1 MPIPD
6 LSNKPGPGR
15 PGWGPTGTYDFQFEV
30 TGAVTIKANAAAS
43 GSFRVSW
50 PSGHVDILSGN
61 NASIAAP
68 DATAGIVSINNEELD
83 TTYMD
88 EFAIVSGQANVSKVI
103 SWGSNAWGTMSQAF
117 NGCTSLSDIS
127 TTKFIASSGANIVK
141 MFNGCTSLLEADIRN
156 WDLTAGVNWSSG
168 SPFGGL
174 ANLQKLDMTGMN
186 IKLTVRSD
194 NAFTGIGT
202 AVANGC
208 EFLMSNINWS
218 TSTDTYTPYWF
229 SSTKL
234 NPNSNLSGWIFP
246 SAGWSGLGM
255 FNSAD
260 MTGTNST
267 LNLSGWSTYSGSQL
281 PQFNSF
287 NDPAGDTGLK
297 IDMSNMGMS
306 NVTDM
311 SSMFYYS
318 DISEVI
324 GLSTWGATAGNVNM
338 TGMFNGCSHMKFYD
352 SDNFTSTFINSLTP
366 TNVSL
371 AFYSSGAALTSGY
384 GVAPNITNIDLSNC
398 TNFHQFFSGIR
409 CTNVPALNTATFPST
424 AISLTNLFTAARF
437 ISSSETH
444 VDFSNVTVKLANTT
458 QMFNGTWVDKVTF
471 GNNVDF
477 SAVTT
482 VNNMHY
488 YMNNLNPDG
497 TTTEL
502 TYPTNA
508 DFSSLTTTGN
518 WFAGVQSPTTGPLT
532 TCQIDNLIRRFRATA
547 YGSALNVNFYQSQ
560 ITEAPSV
567 VQAQEAELVANGW
580 TITENSTDATLPFA
594 YASYAVDPT
603 GITTISPTTTP
614 PAGSV
619 FTATN
624 SLSINSSTGVITIN
638 TFRGSST
645 IRCTYPDGCYN
656 EVAMVLQVPFQV
668 DVTINSS
675 TSYVW
680 GFNPQMSAGECLVD
694 WGDSSSETVTGNITH
709 TYANTGGDATYSVK
723 IFDAPSGSKFTGF
736 NAWNNTYINNG
747 GNLIDIKKWGDI
759 QWQNNTWFS
768 NDLNIS
774 PYYLQLQVSC
784 ASNDAPD
791 LSQVTSLN
799 SMFRVGSNRFN
810 YAFTDPNNSLASW
823 NVSTI
828 TDMAYMFAGI
838 GKNGSVTDNGNFD
851 TNLNSWD
858 VSNVTD
864 MSSLA
869 ALTRGYSQ
877 HRVDFFCDQW
887 DVSKVESFNRA
898 FYSNGGGTAVNRDL
912 SNWNTS
918 SATDMA
924 QMFYNNTPGPNT
936 NLLYK
941 VVNAGQASEYKAWDV
956 SNVTSFA
963 SMFYG
968 GKLGTQG
975 IYNWKINSTAGVN
988 VNMASMF
995 QTCPDLDAFVQTD
1008 ADHINTK
1015 QETVGSETYTAW
1027 NMSRVSS
1034 LSNFNYNGYTTP
1046 YNPDLSGWS
1055 LGNVTTM
1062 SSMFYDS
1069 NPYIANPVL
1078 NRDISNWK
1086 PISVTNMTNF
1096 YRNAQKSPIAMD
1108 RSNYDLLLDIANG
1121 WGSVASSMQSGV
1133 AFDMGTSQYSPGNIV
1148 SVTWNANNSSSGTNT
1163 LKTSGFNLQ
1172 AATSVGDIIY
1182 YPASVGTTTTAY
1194 ARITGYNSTDEATT
1208 TTTNWP
1214 TSAGS
1219 ARSFQIYDSNA
1230 AKGRFALLE
1239 AGWTITDGGA
1249 YIPFDSAEFTITTI
1263 GANEVFKIWNHG
1275 MNAKIDWGDG
1285 NGFINDPNTGSP
1297 YTSTAP
1303 QFTYT
1308 TQGTYTIKIMEAVG
1322 ETFNGFRFGF
1332 GYQYGDQSGKRVQS
1346 LVNWGTSPVTSF
1358 SQAFD
1363 RSENLTTLPVDGSGY
1378 AATPSFASATSM
1390 ASAFKETGLTTIDVR
1405 NWNPSTAASVSDI
1418 SNMFGGIAG
1427 FVGNGL
1433 DQWDVSSVTNM
1444 GGFVGGNTANTVFN
1458 VDITGWDTRNVTNF
1472 SYIFK
1477 NARAFNQNIANW
1489 RTESGTNLSG
1499 MFMGAYAF
1507 NQDINTKVVGSGA
1520 SAYIAWDTSNN
1531 QNWNGMFMDAQAFNT
1546 SIDKWEIAQV
1556 SSNQGM
1562 TFMFG
1567 KTSVFN
1573 QDLLTKDVTIGAGT
1587 PVAKTY
1593 VAWDVSY
1600 IQTFGIQYNSPGA
1613 PAFHGMFESNTVFN
1627 GDISNWDIPSTNARS
1642 DGKIFNRMFASATA
1656 FNKDLSQKTITNV
1669 TGKGSYEAW
1678 DVSSAT
1684 QLNATFNTASS
1695 FDQNLSNWTLNIS
1708 ATNFDNLFRSTN
1720 LSQNNYTDTIV
1731 GWANYVKNQTPD
1743 APLEVS
1749 MANQYGR
1756 NFESARSGGAN
1767 FANAAAARTFL
1778 TTPVASGGA
1787 GWTING
1793 DIVIPLPFSP
1803 LKFKVNIQTTTTTA
1817 NLDFKIP
1824 YVNGTN
1830 FTINW
1835 GDTNIDTNLS
1845 ATNSSITHQYSTAGT
1860 YTIEVG
1866 AASSYPTRLGFSN
1879 FGGNPNTIADNGA
1892 LAVTEITQWGSI
1904 PWSYVESMWDGCTN
1918 LDIMSATDTPDF
1930 SQLVSHAGSFP
1941 SGGLTRFLGGS
1952 TGTAW
1957 QAMRGPSLGTVNAS
1971 INTWD
1976 VSSVRDFSSCFAGGG
1991 TTSAFNTSINNWDI
2005 SGVTKSSGLAGM
2017 FAGCLKFNQPL
2028 SNWTLPSSVTS
2039 LNSFLF
2045 GCEDFN
2051 QDISNFSMTN
2061 ITDIGSMFY
2070 GCDDFNATNL
2080 ENWERTTAGNTS
2092 TMANVTNMSN
2102 LFNYKK
2108 DVNKTFNNAIS
2119 SWNTSGVTTMANLS
2133 ANVTGN
2139 GQGMTSA
2146 FITGWDTSSVSNFSS
2161 AFKNTYDFNS
2171 NLGSLNISSLTNG
2184 RDLFYTWASGQSTA
2198 NYTDTI
2204 VGWANFV
2211 KNQTPDAPLNVDMA
2225 NQNGRTFDGSR
2236 SGGANFTNATAART
2250 FLTDTV
2256 ASGGAGWTIN
2266 GDAIFLPFQMQFEVS
2281 SGVSKTITIP
2291 NTVGSSYTVNW
2302 GDGTTTTESAG
2313 NISHTYDGSYPNP
2326 TVSIGASSD
2335 TGPFTTFSFANTGSK
2350 SDLLDVPQWGSIVF
2364 STFINMFSGCN
2375 NANFQISATDAPTIS
2390 STGNPVMSYM
2400 FRSPST
2406 FNSDI
2411 SHWDVSNIDGG
2422 IAYYSFQ
2429 AWLQNNSSFNQ
2440 NLSSWDIQTT
2450 SCLQFWSRAFGMSTE
2465 NFTDTIVG
2473 WAVKVYKNS
2482 GLYDVDMSTANGVTF
2497 DCSRTSD
2504 NASGQTYAAKY
2515 GSDWPSNP
2523 AGENWTNAGD
2533 AFDYLTGT
2541 TANWSITQF
2550 ASQNC

>member
-15 PGWGPTGTYDFQFEV
+15 PGWGPAGSYDFQFEV
-30 TGAVTIKANAAAS
+30 TGAVTIKANAAAA
-43 GSFRVSW
+43 GNFRISW
-50 PSGHVDILSGN
+50 PNGTTQVLSGN
-61 NASIAAP
+61 NTSIAAP
-68 DATAGIVSINNEELD
+68 DGTAGIVSINNEKLD
-83 TTYMD
+83 TTYAD
-88 EFAIVSGQANVSKVI
+88 EFAVVGNKTAVTKVI
-103 SWGSNAWGTMSQAF
+103 SWGRNPWNNLTAAFSGCTNLTTLEDSALITDSNGDMYECF
-117 NGCTSLSDIS
+117 NGCTGLNTVNGKKWNLS
-127 TTKFIASSGANIVK
+127 AGARIGRW
-141 MFNGCTSLLEADIRN
+141 FNGCTNLQLL
-156 WDLTAGVNWSSG
+156 DLTGVSINLIEASDDAFQSSG
-168 SPFGGL
+168 S
-174 ANLQKLDMTGMN
+174 ATTD
-186 IKLTVRSD
+186 
-194 NAFTGIGT
+194 
-202 AVANGC
+202 GC
-208 EFLMSNINWS
+208 EFKLSGITLTQPSSLSHDDWFRS
-218 TSTDTYTPYWF
+218 TKIKPTSTFANITWPSNYFNGTHWF
-229 SSTKL
+229 YE
-234 NPNSNLSGWIFP
+234 
-246 SAGWSGLGM
+246 AVV
-255 FNSAD
+255 
-260 MTGTNST
+260 TGTNST
-267 LNLSGWSTYSGSQL
+267 LDCSGWSTFDGTLARWFSRLNNIGGGVSPSNTNLKVNLTNFIGKTSSISSFIEGSAISGL
-281 PQFNSF
+281 
-287 NDPAGDTGLK
+287 
-297 IDMSNMGMS
+297 
-306 NVTDM
+306 
-311 SSMFYYS
+311 
-318 DISEVI
+318 I
-324 GLSTWGATAGNVNM
+324 GLSTWGATDGTVIDFTSAFKDARVFAMDANDNFSNTFISSCNVNGISNFYNQ
-338 TGMFNGCSHMKFYD
+338 TGNDYNGTEVYGAAPNFTNLNCSAVSSFGSLFNGAK
-352 SDNFTSTFINSLTP
+352 
-366 TNVSL
+366 
-371 AFYSSGAALTSGY
+371 LTSN
-384 GVAPNITNIDLSNC
+384 PDFNNITY
-398 TNFHQFFSGIR
+398 
-409 CTNVPALNTATFPST
+409 PST
-424 AISLTNLFTAARF
+424 AVSFSTAFYGFSFQTYSGSHIDFSTATVK
-437 ISSSETH
+437 ISSLASA
-444 VDFSNVTVKLANTT
+444 FRGFNVSIVE
-458 QMFNGTWVDKVTF
+458 KVTF

-477 SAVTT
+477 S
-482 VNNMHY
+482 
-488 YMNNLNPDG
+488 
-497 TTTEL
+497 EL
-502 TYPTNA
+502 TSLASTFYNFGRGVGGTEITLPTNA
-508 DFSSLTTTGN
+508 DYSSVTSAANMFFNTNYPYTIPAL
-518 WFAGVQSPTTGPLT
+518 S
-532 TCQIDNLIRRFRATA
+532 TCQVNYFIRNLYSSRQSLGA
-547 YGSALNVNFYQSQ
+547 GGALTINMPGMS

-567 VQAQEAELVANGW
+567 VRSTLDDLTTLGYN
-580 TITENSTDATLPFA
+580 ITLGATDAALPFA

-624 SLSINSSTGVITIN
+624 GLTISNSGVITIN
-638 TFRGSST
+638 TFRGGST

-656 EVAMVLQVPFQV
+656 EVVMLIQVPFQV

-680 GFNPQMSAGECLVD
+680 GFNPQMSDGECLVD

-768 NDLNIS
+768 NALNIS

-810 YAFTDPNNSLASW
+810 YAFTDPNNSLAGW

-887 DVSKVESFNRA
+887 DVSKVESFNRT

-941 VVNAGQASEYKAWDV
+941 VVNAGQVSEYKAWDV

-1133 AFDMGTSQYSPGNIV
+1133 AFDMGTSQYTAGNV
-1148 SVTWNANNSSSGTNT
+1148 VNVTWPANNGSSGTNT
-1163 LKTSGFNLQ
+1163 LKTTGFNLQ

-1182 YPASVGTTTTAY
+1182 FPASVGATTTAY

-1249 YIPFDSAEFTITTI
+1249 YIPFDSTELEIEVQNVGDTMRVIFQPGTTST
-1263 GANEVFKIWNHG
+1263 H
-1275 MNAKIDWGDG
+1275 IDWGDG
-1285 NGFINDPNTGSP
+1285 AGFVAVNTYFADSP
-1297 YTSTAP
+1297 GYSST
-1303 QFTYT
+1303 
-1308 TQGTYTIKIMEAVG
+1308 GTKTIKIN
-1322 ETFNGFRFGF
+1322 ETSADSFPGLDFETVSTT
-1332 GYQYGDQSGKRVQS
+1332 QK
-1346 LVNWGTSPVTSF
+1346 LMLTKIKKWGTNPFSSWNRSFYGCTNITSIDDTASPNLSGTSSLAWAF
-1358 SQAFD
+1358 S
-1363 RSENLTTLPVDGSGY
+1363 N
-1378 AATPSFASATSM
+1378 M
-1390 ASAFKETGLTTIDVR
+1390 TGLTTFDFS
-1405 NWNPSTAASVSDI
+1405 NWNFHAGLTVLT
-1418 SNMFGGIAG
+1418 NMFWRGYVMSNTS
-1427 FVGNGL
+1427 FNTLVG
-1433 DQWDVSSVTNM
+1433 WDVSNIQSFAGMFTDCRLMNINISNWDTSSATSLAYM
-1444 GGFVGGNTANTVFN
+1444 FQGAYVFN
-1458 VDITGWDTRNVTNF
+1458 QDISEWKTSNNTRLD
-1472 SYIFK
+1472 
-1477 NARAFNQNIANW
+1477 A
-1489 RTESGTNLSG
+1489 
-1499 MFMGAYAF
+1499 MFDKAYAF
-1507 NQDINTKVVGSGA
+1507 NQDVNTKVVGSGA
-1520 SAYIAWDTSNN
+1520 SAYIAWDTSNVE
-1531 QNWNGMFMDAQAFNT
+1531 QWNGTFKDARAFNQP
-1546 SIDKWEIAQV
+1546 IDKWEITKV
-1556 SSNQGM
+1556 SSVQGM
-1562 TFMFG
+1562 CYMFG
-1567 KTSVFN
+1567 RTSIFN

-1600 IQTFGIQYNSPGA
+1600 IQTFGIGYSSPSV
-1613 PAFHGMFESNTVFN
+1613 PTTHGMFEGNTVFN

-1642 DGKIFNRMFASATA
+1642 DGKIFNRMFVSAAA

-1669 TGKGSYEAW
+1669 TGKGSYDAW
-1678 DVSSAT
+1678 DVSSAKE
-1684 QLNATFNTASS
+1684 LNSTFNGASS
-1695 FDQNLSNWTLNIS
+1695 FSQNLSNWQLKS
-1708 ATNFDNLFRSTN
+1708 DATTFHNVFRST
-1720 LSQNNYTDTIV
+1720 SMSTNNYTDTLV

-1743 APLEVS
+1743 APLNVF
-1749 MANQYGR
+1749 MGDQYGR
-1756 NFESARSGGAN
+1756 SFESARSGGAN

-1778 TTPVASGGA
+1778 TDAVASGGA
-1787 GWTING
+1787 GWTISG
-1793 DIVIPLPFSP
+1793 DTVIPIPFNP

-1824 YVNGTN
+1824 FVNGTN

-1930 SQLVSHAGSFP
+1930 SNLVSHSGSFP

-1991 TTSAFNTSINNWDI
+1991 ATSAFNTSINNWDI
-2005 SGVTKSSGLAGM
+2005 SGVTKSNGLTGM
-2017 FAGCLKFNQPL
+2017 FSGCLKFNQPL
-2028 SNWTLPSSVTS
+2028 SNWTLPSSVTT

-2061 ITDIGSMFY
+2061 INDIGSMFY

-2184 RDLFYTWASGQSTA
+2184 SQMFYTWASGQSTA

-2204 VGWANFV
+2204 TGWASFV
-2211 KNQTPDAPLNVDMA
+2211 KAQTPDAPLNV
-2225 NQNGRTFDGSR
+2225 NLGSQNGRTFDATRTVSGFTPATAGRARSFLTLDVTVSNGAGVNGVYYYNYATSRWELETDNTYYIQFNSDESTWDLIYDGSVQYAG
-2236 SGGANFTNATAART
+2236 SGGNENGGPESSTSWTDG
-2250 FLTDTV
+2250 LTVVD
-2256 ASGGAGWTIN
+2256 SSKGWTISA
-2266 GDAIFLPFQMQFEVS
+2266 D
-2281 SGVSKTITIP
+2281 TIT
-2291 NTVGSSYTVNW
+2291 T
-2302 GDGTTTTESAG
+2302 
-2313 NISHTYDGSYPNP
+2313 
-2326 TVSIGASSD
+2326 
-2335 TGPFTTFSFANTGSK
+2335 
-2350 SDLLDVPQWGSIVF
+2350 
-2364 STFINMFSGCN
+2364 
-2375 NANFQISATDAPTIS
+2375 
-2390 STGNPVMSYM
+2390 
-2400 FRSPST
+2400 
-2406 FNSDI
+2406 
-2411 SHWDVSNIDGG
+2411 
-2422 IAYYSFQ
+2422 
-2429 AWLQNNSSFNQ
+2429 
-2440 NLSSWDIQTT
+2440 
-2450 SCLQFWSRAFGMSTE
+2450 
-2465 NFTDTIVG
+2465 
-2473 WAVKVYKNS
+2473 
-2482 GLYDVDMSTANGVTF
+2482 
-2497 DCSRTSD
+2497 
-2504 NASGQTYAAKY
+2504 
-2515 GSDWPSNP
+2515 
-2523 AGENWTNAGD
+2523 
-2533 AFDYLTGT
+2533 
-2541 TANWSITQF
+2541 
-2550 ASQNC
+2550 

>member
-15 PGWGPTGTYDFQFEV
+15 PGWGPAGSYDFQFEV
-30 TGAVTIKANAAAS
+30 SQGQVGITVLPHIGGQGFTVKWQNGTEQFINAGTANLQSPTTDAGIISINKKTDPGFCDDFAVAS
-43 GSFRVSW
+43 GQQFV
-50 PSGHVDILSGN
+50 
-61 NASIAAP
+61 
-68 DATAGIVSINNEELD
+68 T
-83 TTYMD
+83 
-88 EFAIVSGQANVSKVI
+88 KVI
-103 SWGSNAWGTMSQAF
+103 SWGSNPWSRLVSAF
-117 NGCTSLSDIS
+117 KNCVNLTSVEK
-127 TTKFIASSGANIVK
+127 TK
-141 MFNGCTSLLEADIRN
+141 LY
-156 WDLTAGVNWSSG
+156 GVNTIMESTFEQCSSLV
-168 SPFGGL
+168 SADLSELNVSNNISIYRMFKDCTAL
-174 ANLQKLDMTGMN
+174 QFLSIKNANSKLNLGT
-186 IKLTVRSD
+186 L
-194 NAFTGIGT
+194 GT
-202 AVANGC
+202 AQSQIEAFMNVGSGVSTGC
-208 EFLMSNINWS
+208 EVIIKDTEFVNAR
-218 TSTDTYTPYWF
+218 TSATVLLDLFRNVRFKDT
-229 SSTKL
+229 
-234 NPNSNLSGWIFP
+234 SNLSGLSF
-246 SAGWSGLGM
+246 SGLAFDYGLL
-255 FNSAD
+255 FQYAHV
-260 MTGTNST
+260 
-267 LNLSGWSTYSGSQL
+267 
-281 PQFNSF
+281 PQDNSF
-287 NDPAGDTGLK
+287 LNISNWSFNHTNEWSSQSLFFRFNDDAASGVNTDIDTTGWNFGKVTGL
-297 IDMSNMGMS
+297 SQW
-306 NVTDM
+306 
-311 SSMFYYS
+311 FYYCN
-318 DISEVI
+318 IRTI
-324 GLSTWGATAGNVNM
+324 RGLSTWTRDNSVLFVSLFRAFNRWFNAKIPANDNFSSSFWANSRLAGNQAEMFFYAGNTSSDAETGSFPNLNGLGVNATSLIDAFRLSKWNTPVDF
-338 TGMFNGCSHMKFYD
+338 TGVNQYTGAGQVANTDCQRLFQSINVIGSDRRIAFNINDFKVKNARTMFYVS
-352 SDNFTSTFINSLTP
+352 
-366 TNVSL
+366 NVQS
-371 AFYSSGAALTSGY
+371 
-384 GVAPNITNIDLSNC
+384 ID
-398 TNFHQFFSGIR
+398 
-409 CTNVPALNTATFPST
+409 
-424 AISLTNLFTAARF
+424 
-437 ISSSETH
+437 ISSV
-444 VDFSNVTVKLANTT
+444 VDFSTCFSFQFMFLGGTPFYDGNVTL
-458 QMFNGTWVDKVTF
+458 
-471 GNNVDF
+471 
-477 SAVTT
+477 
-482 VNNMHY
+482 
-488 YMNNLNPDG
+488 
-497 TTTEL
+497 
-502 TYPTNA
+502 PTNM
-508 DFSSLTTTGN
+508 DFSSATSWNGSTPQN
-518 WFAGVQSPTTGPLT
+518 QFPEISFS
-532 TCQIDNLIRRFRATA
+532 TCQIDNLIRRIHTTLKVPP
-547 YGSALNVNFYQSQ
+547 SSSVNQIYSPLSQ
-560 ITEAPSV
+560 VTEAPSV
-567 VQAQEAELVANGW
+567 VQAQEAELVSNGW
-580 TITENSTDATLPFA
+580 TITANSTDATLPFA

-624 SLSINSSTGVITIN
+624 GLTISNSGVITIN
-638 TFRGSST
+638 TFRGGST

-656 EVAMVLQVPFQV
+656 EVVMLIQVPFQV

-680 GFNPQMSAGECLVD
+680 GFNPQMSDGECLVD

-768 NDLNIS
+768 NALNIS

-810 YAFTDPNNSLASW
+810 YAFTDPNNSLAGW

-887 DVSKVESFNRA
+887 DVSKVESFNRT

-941 VVNAGQASEYKAWDV
+941 VVNAGQVSEYKAWDV

-1133 AFDMGTSQYSPGNIV
+1133 AFDMGTSQYTAGNV
-1148 SVTWNANNSSSGTNT
+1148 VNVTWPANNGSSGTNT
-1163 LKTSGFNLQ
+1163 LKTTGFNLQ

-1182 YPASVGTTTTAY
+1182 FPASVGATTTAY

-1249 YIPFDSAEFTITTI
+1249 YIPFDSTELEIEVQNVGDTMRVIFQPGTTST
-1263 GANEVFKIWNHG
+1263 H
-1275 MNAKIDWGDG
+1275 IDWGDG
-1285 NGFINDPNTGSP
+1285 AGFVAVNTYFADSP
-1297 YTSTAP
+1297 GYSST
-1303 QFTYT
+1303 
-1308 TQGTYTIKIMEAVG
+1308 GTKTIKIN
-1322 ETFNGFRFGF
+1322 ETSADSFPGLDFETVSTT
-1332 GYQYGDQSGKRVQS
+1332 QK
-1346 LVNWGTSPVTSF
+1346 LMLTKIKKWGTNPFSSWNRSFYGCTNITSIDDTASPNLSGTSSLAWAF
-1358 SQAFD
+1358 S
-1363 RSENLTTLPVDGSGY
+1363 N
-1378 AATPSFASATSM
+1378 M
-1390 ASAFKETGLTTIDVR
+1390 TGLTTFDFS
-1405 NWNPSTAASVSDI
+1405 NWNFHAGLTVLT
-1418 SNMFGGIAG
+1418 NMFWRGYVMSNTS
-1427 FVGNGL
+1427 FNTLVG
-1433 DQWDVSSVTNM
+1433 WDVSNIQSFAGMFTDCRLMNINISNWDTSSATSLAYM
-1444 GGFVGGNTANTVFN
+1444 FQGAYVFN
-1458 VDITGWDTRNVTNF
+1458 QDISEWKTSNNTRLD
-1472 SYIFK
+1472 
-1477 NARAFNQNIANW
+1477 A
-1489 RTESGTNLSG
+1489 
-1499 MFMGAYAF
+1499 MFDKAYAF
-1507 NQDINTKVVGSGA
+1507 NQDVNTKVVGSGA
-1520 SAYIAWDTSNN
+1520 SAYIAWDTSNVE
-1531 QNWNGMFMDAQAFNT
+1531 QWNGTFKDARAFNQP
-1546 SIDKWEIAQV
+1546 IDKWEITKV
-1556 SSNQGM
+1556 SSVQGM
-1562 TFMFG
+1562 CYMFG
-1567 KTSVFN
+1567 RTSIFN

-1600 IQTFGIQYNSPGA
+1600 IQTFGIGYSSPSV
-1613 PAFHGMFESNTVFN
+1613 PTTHGMFEGNTVFN

-1642 DGKIFNRMFASATA
+1642 DGKIFNRMFVSAAA

-1669 TGKGSYEAW
+1669 TGKGSYDAW
-1678 DVSSAT
+1678 DVSSAKE
-1684 QLNATFNTASS
+1684 LNSTFNGASS
-1695 FDQNLSNWTLNIS
+1695 FSQNLSNWQLKS
-1708 ATNFDNLFRSTN
+1708 DATTFHNVFRST
-1720 LSQNNYTDTIV
+1720 SMSTNNYTDTLV

-1743 APLEVS
+1743 APLNVF
-1749 MANQYGR
+1749 MGDQYGR
-1756 NFESARSGGAN
+1756 SFESARSGGAN

-1778 TTPVASGGA
+1778 TDAVASGGA
-1787 GWTING
+1787 GWTISG
-1793 DIVIPLPFSP
+1793 DTVIPIPFNP

-1824 YVNGTN
+1824 FVNGTN

-1930 SQLVSHAGSFP
+1930 SNLVSHSGSFP

-1991 TTSAFNTSINNWDI
+1991 ATSAFNTSINNWDI
-2005 SGVTKSSGLAGM
+2005 SGVTKSNGLTGM
-2017 FAGCLKFNQPL
+2017 FSGCLKFNQPL
-2028 SNWTLPSSVTS
+2028 SNWTLPSSVTT

-2061 ITDIGSMFY
+2061 INDIGSMFY

-2184 RDLFYTWASGQSTA
+2184 SQMFYTWASGQSTA

-2204 VGWANFV
+2204 TGWASFV
-2211 KNQTPDAPLNVDMA
+2211 KAQTPDAPLNV
-2225 NQNGRTFDGSR
+2225 NLGSQNGRTFDATRTVSGFTPATAGRARSFLTLDVTVSNGAGVNGVYYYNYATSRWELETDNTYYIQFNSDESTWDLIYDGSVQYAG
-2236 SGGANFTNATAART
+2236 SGGNENGGPESSTSWTDG
-2250 FLTDTV
+2250 LTVVD
-2256 ASGGAGWTIN
+2256 SSKGWTISA
-2266 GDAIFLPFQMQFEVS
+2266 D
-2281 SGVSKTITIP
+2281 TIT
-2291 NTVGSSYTVNW
+2291 T
-2302 GDGTTTTESAG
+2302 
-2313 NISHTYDGSYPNP
+2313 
-2326 TVSIGASSD
+2326 
-2335 TGPFTTFSFANTGSK
+2335 
-2350 SDLLDVPQWGSIVF
+2350 
-2364 STFINMFSGCN
+2364 
-2375 NANFQISATDAPTIS
+2375 
-2390 STGNPVMSYM
+2390 
-2400 FRSPST
+2400 
-2406 FNSDI
+2406 
-2411 SHWDVSNIDGG
+2411 
-2422 IAYYSFQ
+2422 
-2429 AWLQNNSSFNQ
+2429 
-2440 NLSSWDIQTT
+2440 
-2450 SCLQFWSRAFGMSTE
+2450 
-2465 NFTDTIVG
+2465 
-2473 WAVKVYKNS
+2473 
-2482 GLYDVDMSTANGVTF
+2482 
-2497 DCSRTSD
+2497 
-2504 NASGQTYAAKY
+2504 
-2515 GSDWPSNP
+2515 
-2523 AGENWTNAGD
+2523 
-2533 AFDYLTGT
+2533 
-2541 TANWSITQF
+2541 
-2550 ASQNC
+2550 